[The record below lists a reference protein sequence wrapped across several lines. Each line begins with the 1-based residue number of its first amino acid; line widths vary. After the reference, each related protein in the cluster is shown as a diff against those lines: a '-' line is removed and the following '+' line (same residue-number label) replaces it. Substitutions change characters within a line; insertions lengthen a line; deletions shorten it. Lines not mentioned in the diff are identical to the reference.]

1 MTLRRTTAVVA
12 LSGALTFAGCG
23 AGSPRFTSTDRAAGF
38 YKTPYGIHQM
48 EGIASYYAEEFQ
60 GRKTADGETYDMNGL
75 SAAHRTLPFGTV
87 VRVTNKENGKSVAV
101 RINDRGPFKG
111 DRVIDLSLGA
121 AKELGMMG
129 TGTAAVVLEVVK
141 VGEIAN

>member
-1 MTLRRTTAVVA
+1 
-12 LSGALTFAGCG
+12 
-23 AGSPRFTSTDRAAGF
+23 
-38 YKTPYGIHQM
+38 M

-60 GRKTADGETYDMNGL
+60 GRKTANGETYDMNGL
-75 SAAHRTLPFGTV
+75 SAAHRTLPYGTV
-87 VRVTNKENGKSVAV
+87 VRVTNKENGKSVTV

-121 AKELGMMG
+121 AKELGMIG

-141 VGEIAN
+141 VGEIVN